1 MKLETLIRIHRRRSP
16 RSIAMDENINAR
28 KQFRASNKKGVEYW
42 KKYPAQCDI
51 IGVDNIR
58 KPHKHK
64 KTKPKVNRR
73 VKPKVVRKRKKTKPK
88 AVLTIT
94 HKSPL
99 RKANVGLSKSRKMQL
114 KMKLTDPY
122 EKKMVERI
130 RRKSGLT
137 HIQAVNL
144 FKKSRDSDFD
154 VEFGLDYDKGHGD
167 RRERYQFLSDS
178 IEKKKDPLKRSIR
191 DLMADYY

>member
-1 MKLETLIRIHRRRSP
+1 MDIQTLIRIHRRRSP

-28 KQFRASNKKGVEYW
+28 KQFRASNKKAVEFW

-58 KPHKHK
+58 NKRRHKIRRVK
-64 KTKPKVNRR
+64 GNSR

-88 AVLTIT
+88 AILTIT
-94 HKSPL
+94 KKAPL

-130 RRKSGLT
+130 MRKSGLT
-137 HIQAVNL
+137 YFQAVNL

-154 VEFGLDYDKGHGD
+154 LEFGLDYDKGHGD
-167 RRERYQFLSDS
+167 RRERYSFLSGNL
-178 IEKKKDPLKRSIR
+178 EKKQDPLKRSIR
-191 DLMADYY
+191 DLMVDYY